1 MYSQEVLYHF
11 TNPCNVYSMEDAD
24 AVGIIGDPDCGDAL
38 KMFIKV
44 KDNRIEE
51 ISYLVYGCCA
61 AIATSSMTTEL
72 AKGKTLEEAF
82 SITEEDIASALGG
95 LPAHKMHCSNLGVSA
110 LREAITIYRMT
121 QEQKISLKD
130 TINL

>member
-1 MYSQEVLYHF
+1 MIYSQEVLNHF
-11 TNPCNVYSMEDAD
+11 TNPYNAYNMEDAD
-24 AVGIIGDPDCGDAL
+24 AVGSIGDPDCGDAL

-44 KDNRIEE
+44 KDNRIEK

-72 AKGKTLEEAF
+72 AKGKTLDEAF
-82 SITEEDIASALGG
+82 SITEEDVAFALGG

-110 LREAITIYRMT
+110 LREAIAIYRMN
-121 QEQKISLKD
+121 QHQKK
-130 TINL
+130 